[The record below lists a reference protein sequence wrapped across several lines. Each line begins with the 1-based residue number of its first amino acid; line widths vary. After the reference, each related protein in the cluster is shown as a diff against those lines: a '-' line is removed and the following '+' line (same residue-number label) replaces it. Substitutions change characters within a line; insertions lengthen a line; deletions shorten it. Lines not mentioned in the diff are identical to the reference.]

1 MNIAPEEVFLLL
13 TGLIALVGGLTSF
26 LKNRR
31 LKALTEVILAFS
43 DETACYIKFKQ
54 QGSLN
59 TDELKYLGLQSVRFF
74 EKVEALGL
82 ELGRS

>member
-1 MNIAPEEVFLLL
+1 MNIGTEEMILLL
-13 TGLIALVGGLTSF
+13 TGFIALVGGLTSF

-31 LKALTEVILAFS
+31 IKVLTDVILAFG

-54 QGSLN
+54 TGGLN
-59 TDELKYLGLQSVRFF
+59 NDELKYLGLQSVRFF

-82 ELGRS
+82 ERGSS